1 MPKITINHIYK
12 EVETIW
18 SSPVVTSLM
27 RSSIINRVNKPVVTS
42 TSPFFAFF
50 LRNIETNY
58 FELQTYLFFSIWMS
72 PSTLTMRHRISK
84 IYLVFPFYRKKDMF
98 WQIKIGCNYYFNSKT
113 IFTYLHIWQI
123 QTAFIILTTRTVVIK
138 YLGDATW
145 SIQLQKMVSV
155 MLFQTCLLTGL
166 AAITVTYFVW
176 FFHWLE

>member
-1 MPKITINHIYK
+1 MSLLPRLFSLFFKEISKRITLNFKHI
-12 EVETIW
+12 
-18 SSPVVTSLM
+18 
-27 RSSIINRVNKPVVTS
+27 
-42 TSPFFAFF
+42 F
-50 LRNIETNY
+50 
-58 FELQTYLFFSIWMS
+58 FFSIWMS

-84 IYLVFPFYRKKDMF
+84 IYLMFPFYRKKDMF